1 VERESDRGKRV
12 VATMFV
18 CMYVCVCVTV
28 RYVTYQCDRN
38 AVSEEGGER
47 VAQFRDTEDVY
58 TSLHL
63 AWKERRRRGGE
74 EKERWIKRKR
84 GGEE

>member
-1 VERESDRGKRV
+1 
-12 VATMFV
+12 MFV
-18 CMYVCVCVTV
+18 SVCVAV

-63 AWKERRRRGGE
+63 AWKARRKKGGE
-74 EKERWIKRKR
+74 E
-84 GGEE
+84 

>member
-1 VERESDRGKRV
+1 MVERESDRGRRKESSGHD
-12 VATMFV
+12 V

-47 VAQFRDTEDVY
+47 VA
-58 TSLHL
+58 
-63 AWKERRRRGGE
+63 
-74 EKERWIKRKR
+74 
-84 GGEE
+84 